1 MIPCTRRL
9 FDIPDDVGI
18 EWQRSSCSISHRVLE
33 QVPVKARKPRV
44 NQPPDNDVQT
54 FDYAFAFC
62 FAAQRAFIKSDNFFL
77 AAALIAGRA
86 FGLAE
91 AAFFGADLRFH
102 FAQRCFMAS
111 EIRLRAEA
119 LMCRPVVAAAFDG
132 RPRRAGESTPSRA
145 AMAWSMRVR
154 SSLRA
159 STTFAMSMES
169 FPDLSKRIGR
179 ECNRHL

>member
-86 FGLAE
+86 FVFAGADFL
-91 AAFFGADLRFH
+91 GADLRCH
-102 FAQRCFMAS
+102 FAHRCFMAS
-111 EIRLRAEA
+111 EIRLRAAA
-119 LMCRPVVAAAFDG
+119 LMWRPAVELVFGG
-132 RPRRAGESTPSRA
+132 RPRRAGEPSPSRA
-145 AMAWSMRVR
+145 AIAWSMRVR
-154 SSLRA
+154 CSLRA
-159 STTFAMSMES
+159 ATTFAMSMAS
-169 FPDLSKRIGR
+169 CPDISK
-179 ECNRHL
+179 